1 MQRRNFFKLK
11 IIKPLSWHFSAGAGR
26 AGIFIALSIL
36 LERMRFEGMVDFLL
50 TTHLLRSQR
59 SNMIEEESRYAILL
73 HRLCTPPS
81 WNSEPLS
88 SQLTFSIP
96 NTPRP
101 HLPSCPQLHS
111 YPHYPHKVP
120 PIYVLLPLSHSHSLL
135 T

>member
-1 MQRRNFFKLK
+1 MV
-11 IIKPLSWHFSAGAGR
+11 STSAGR
-26 AGIFIALSIL
+26 AGIFMALSIL
-36 LERMRFEGMVDFLL
+36 LERMLFEGMVDFLL

-73 HRLCTPPS
+73 HRVCTPPS

-96 NTPRP
+96 NTQRP
-101 HLPSCPQLHS
+101 TFRPTHS
-111 YPHYPHKVP
+111 STPTLTTPHKVP
-120 PIYVLLPLSHSHSLL
+120 PIYVLLPLCHSHSHSHSHSLF